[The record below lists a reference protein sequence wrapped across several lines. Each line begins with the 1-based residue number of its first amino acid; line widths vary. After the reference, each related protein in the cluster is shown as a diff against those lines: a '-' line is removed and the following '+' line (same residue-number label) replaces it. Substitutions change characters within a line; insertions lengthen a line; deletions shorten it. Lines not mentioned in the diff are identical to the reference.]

1 MLLKNVDLF
10 FQCHI
15 GCQKCRISRFLNIF
29 ELLDTLFD
37 TEKINLCFWNIFLK
51 LRIDQQ
57 FWYQYG
63 PLPSIVP
70 LKVKSVAKKG
80 QLTKICLNFRFC
92 AFLVPLDFLMTFL
105 IGCKIFINWVNINR
119 SSNNKS
125 YIHYRKNSKNSK
137 SISSMV

>member
-1 MLLKNVDLF
+1 MSYRVSKMQNFSFFKHFWTFGHPVWHWKN
-10 FQCHI
+10 
-15 GCQKCRISRFLNIF
+15 KSM
-29 ELLDTLFD
+29 
-37 TEKINLCFWNIFLK
+37 FLK
-51 LRIDQQ
+51 HISKVAHWSTVLV
-57 FWYQYG
+57 
-63 PLPSIVP
+63 SIWT
-70 LKVKSVAKKG
+70 STFNCSSQGQICGQKG

-125 YIHYRKNSKNSK
+125 YIHYQKNTKNRK